1 MKRDKW
7 YSAAI
12 TASLIMLIITAGSCM
27 STTSP
32 QGTAHPSTSATNSGD
47 TFSNSTEVAENSP
60 IADTTTSADESQVGS
75 DPVSGHSQD
84 IDLNWEQLCLSSE
97 YQVQIAKDPEFT
109 IIVVDTGAF
118 APADSTSPGAYYPA
132 GGLNRSPSALTPWAS
147 LESGKTYY
155 LRVRV
160 RQAATGQRMLSPW
173 SEVKAITIKPGVP
186 ASSPS
191 YGLQLLYPQNGVN
204 NVPVKSA
211 AFTWAPLNDTT
222 KYRFV
227 LAKDAAIT
235 QVVKEAEV
243 TTTAYE
249 YEGQLEYSQSYF
261 WRVMALEPV
270 PSDWSAIFN
279 FKTEAAPIPPAE
291 PASQPEAPLWV
302 WVVIAIGLALLIAII
317 VLVFRARRR

>member
-12 TASLIMLIITAGSCM
+12 TVSLIMLIITAGGCM

-32 QGTAHPSTSATNSGD
+32 QGTSYPSASGTNNGD
-47 TFSNSTEVAENSP
+47 TFSNSTEAVENSP
-60 IADTTTSADESQVGS
+60 IADTTTPSDETQVGS
-75 DPVSGHSQD
+75 DLVSGQSQD

-118 APADSTSPGAYYPA
+118 APADSTSPAAYYPS
-132 GGLNRSPSALTPWAS
+132 GGLTRSPSALTPWAS

-186 ASSPS
+186 ANNPS
-191 YGLQLLYPQNGVN
+191 YGLQPLYPQNGGN

-211 AFTWAPLNDTT
+211 AFTWSPLNDTT

-227 LAKDAAIT
+227 LAKDAAMT

-243 TTTAYE
+243 TTAAYE

-270 PSDWSAIFN
+270 PSDWSAILN
-279 FKTEAAPIPPAE
+279 FKTEAAPLPPAE
-291 PASQPEAPLWV
+291 PASQLETPLWA